1 MKRDLTAK
9 NAKVLDLF
17 GTTKTIYSIDFEVRH
32 DSLFIVR
39 HDNSWIYTGDG
50 SMMDE
55 ACDLMVSRLKKTIE
69 QMPLAGFS
77 RLWIESSVMERVYC
91 VGVHKNGLYFQQSD
105 IRGSNVYG
113 NYDATAEEIA
123 GQLRETFH
131 DVLTAGLFGV
141 CHSVN
146 YKLTLE

>member
-1 MKRDLTAK
+1 MGKDLTAK

-32 DSLFIVR
+32 ESLFIVR

-55 ACDLMVSRLKKTIE
+55 ACDIMVSRLKKTIE
-69 QMPLAGFS
+69 QMPEAGFC
-77 RLWIESSVMERVYC
+77 RLWIESSVMERIYC
-91 VGVHKNGLYFQQSD
+91 VGLGKNKLYFQQSD
-105 IRGSNVYG
+105 IRGSNVFG
-113 NYDATAEEIA
+113 NYDAKVEEIVE
-123 GQLRETFH
+123 QLRETFH

-141 CHSVN
+141 CSSVV